1 MVMRNKDKEDLKNK
15 LTALYEV
22 GLPLIQDAIKDN
34 GLKSSIRREALTV
47 EIAFLR
53 LKLAMEVENLSQ

>member
-1 MVMRNKDKEDLKNK
+1 MVMKNKDDLKNK
-15 LTALYEV
+15 LAALYEV
-22 GLPLIQDAIKDN
+22 GLPLVQTAQKDN
-34 GLKSSIRREALTV
+34 GLKSNIRREALTV

>member
-1 MVMRNKDKEDLKNK
+1 MKDNNDLKNK
-15 LTALYEV
+15 LAALYEV
-22 GLPLIQDAIKDN
+22 GLPLVQTAQKDSA
-34 GLKSSIRREALTV
+34 LKSNIRREALTV